1 MLEQLGNAL
10 QNFTTRELVVSIL
23 DVLLVY
29 YVIYRIL
36 LLIKGTKAV
45 QMLVGILLVVVL
57 YFASER
63 EFLGFDTL
71 NWLLDKF
78 IASFVVILVIIFQDD
93 IRRGLSQ
100 VGRTGRFTGLT
111 QYEQT
116 QFLEEVVKS
125 ASLLSDRSMGA
136 LICMERDAALDDWSA
151 EAIRIDSAVTKELL
165 VALFVPDNAN
175 PTHDGAVIVQKGR
188 ISAAGAFLPLTTNP
202 RVDKT
207 LGTRHRAALGLSE
220 STDAVVVVVSEET
233 GVVSVAF
240 RGELTRR
247 LDGDELRDL
256 LQKLF
261 SENLPE
267 ENLIRR
273 GGRGFL
279 QRLRSAR
286 HPRVAKKSGDD
297 MPAAPTVAPP
307 SAPTSAPTPTSAP
320 PEG

>member
-1 MLEQLGNAL
+1 MLEQLARAF
-10 QNFTTRELVVSIL
+10 QDFDTRDIVISAI

-63 EFLGFDTL
+63 QFLGFDTL

-100 VGRTGRFTGLT
+100 VGRSSRFTGLSQIEHT
-111 QYEQT
+111 H
-116 QFLEEVVKS
+116 FLEEVVK
-125 ASLLSDRSMGA
+125 ATVLLKERRIGA
-136 LICMERDAALDDWSA
+136 LIAIEREASLDDYAS
-151 EAIRIDSAVTKELL
+151 EGIPIDAAVTKELL
-165 VALFVPDNAN
+165 VSLFVPDMAN

-188 ISAAGAFLPLTTNP
+188 VTSSGCFLPLTSNP

-220 STDAVVVVVSEET
+220 STDAVILIVSEET
-233 GVVSVAF
+233 GIVSVAF
-240 RGELTRR
+240 KGDLTRR
-247 LDGDELRDL
+247 LDTDELRDL

-261 SENLPE
+261 SERSVG
-267 ENLIRR
+267 ENPIAEKA
-273 GGRGFL
+273 RGFL
-279 QRLRSAR
+279 PKFTRSSRREQRDSS
-286 HPRVAKKSGDD
+286 SG
-297 MPAAPTVAPP
+297 T
-307 SAPTSAPTPTSAP
+307 TSTTTTK
-320 PEG
+320 G